1 MGRITLQPLIELYK
15 EYGYS
20 VYKDGTSYVLMNK
33 DSDKVMIPK
42 YEEDSSEFI
51 TTVNLKFNRLIK
63 AESEENKIEELK
75 FKRDILLLS
84 ADSQEDKVSFRIPDV
99 KKASLDFIKKICSKF
114 YSLAEKYWSI
124 AWDSSFQDDMNFL
137 QTTEGSF
144 VINISLPK
152 QENWG
157 NALLDWFDINET
169 FINIISEVSEDSY
182 DNINLGGSAQELKAF
197 VSKLREFSEEIL
209 WKTELYLT
217 NKEKTKKVVS
227 IISDDQKENITNFL
241 KEFEDHMISPLTSEQ
256 QEFSINMTA
265 NPTTNRIAK
274 VIFLGEFQGSPSE
287 FRWSWMPNAIFR
299 ELKRRDAEQDWGAQV
314 ILKNIQF
321 IKLRNYYRILSA
333 ELERAN

>member
-114 YSLAEKYWSI
+114 YSLAEKY
-124 AWDSSFQDDMNFL
+124 
-137 QTTEGSF
+137 
-144 VINISLPK
+144 
-152 QENWG
+152 
-157 NALLDWFDINET
+157 
-169 FINIISEVSEDSY
+169 
-182 DNINLGGSAQELKAF
+182 
-197 VSKLREFSEEIL
+197 
-209 WKTELYLT
+209 
-217 NKEKTKKVVS
+217 
-227 IISDDQKENITNFL
+227 
-241 KEFEDHMISPLTSEQ
+241 
-256 QEFSINMTA
+256 
-265 NPTTNRIAK
+265 
-274 VIFLGEFQGSPSE
+274 
-287 FRWSWMPNAIFR
+287 
-299 ELKRRDAEQDWGAQV
+299 
-314 ILKNIQF
+314 
-321 IKLRNYYRILSA
+321 
-333 ELERAN
+333 